1 MGNHTDARN
10 FGHREVTAA
19 EMESL
24 ASFCEAVLP
33 PVPHPKELLG
43 EDDHHPNK
51 EALRSFYTTC
61 GSQTPVARLV
71 HALSLFID
79 HMVRVLNGQTFGF

>member
-1 MGNHTDARN
+1 MGNHTDARS

-33 PVPHPKELLG
+33 PVPPPEEYLR
-43 EDDHHPNK
+43 EDDHHRNK
-51 EALRSFYTTC
+51 EALRSFYSTC
-61 GSQTPVARLV
+61 GSQTPVARQV
-71 HALSLFID
+71 HALSLFLDQI
-79 HMVRVLNGQTFGF
+79 VKV